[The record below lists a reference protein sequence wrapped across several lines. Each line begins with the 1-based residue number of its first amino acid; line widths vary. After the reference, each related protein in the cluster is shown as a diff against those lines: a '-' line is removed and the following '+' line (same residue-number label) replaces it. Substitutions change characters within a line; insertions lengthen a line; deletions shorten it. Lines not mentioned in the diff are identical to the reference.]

1 MSTTQT
7 LCSILLP
14 HPLPVS
20 QLDSGGKGISLGMPE
35 LSQQE
40 LWRQFVAGLVVSRIT
55 NSSNVSL
62 SAERPCLSLT
72 NGVQT
77 YPPSE
82 SYMSP

>member
-1 MSTTQT
+1 MTKIGVLSVHF
-7 LCSILLP
+7 LHFFCYP
-14 HPLPVS
+14 WDH
-20 QLDSGGKGISLGMPE
+20 GGKGISLGMSE

-62 SAERPCLSLT
+62 SAERPCPSLA
-72 NGVQT
+72 NSVQT
-77 YPPSE
+77 YLPSE